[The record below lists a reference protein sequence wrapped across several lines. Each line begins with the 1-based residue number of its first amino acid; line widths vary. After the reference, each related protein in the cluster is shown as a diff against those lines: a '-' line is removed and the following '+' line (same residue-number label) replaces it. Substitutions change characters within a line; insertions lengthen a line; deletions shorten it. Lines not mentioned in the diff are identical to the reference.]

1 MVTGTATRGRKAKRS
16 EVDVHEALARA
27 EMILDQIHTFTD
39 AISFH
44 ETEIVEARAKVTD
57 TKAAYDAARNELR
70 ELEDALDGTKDS
82 LHRFLCPK
90 RGQFM
95 PLFDRMEDADEEL
108 HGAGATEWRKEPVAN
123 LKLSPLAMKA
133 LNDADIVV
141 IGQLQDRVIN
151 RPGQWHEDIEG
162 LTTAMAAAIVDKLN
176 QFIYERTGN

>member
-1 MVTGTATRGRKAKRS
+1 MES
-16 EVDVHEALARA
+16 IFE
-27 EMILDQIHTFTD
+27 QIHTFTD

-44 ETEIVEARAKVTD
+44 ETEITEARADVAEK
-57 TKAAYDAARNELR
+57 KEAYEQARENLR
-70 ELEDALDGTKDS
+70 ELENALDGTKDS
-82 LHRFLCPK
+82 LYRFLCPK
-90 RGQFM
+90 KGQFM

-108 HGAGATEWRKEPVAN
+108 HGEGATQWRTEPVAS

-151 RPGQWHEDIEG
+151 KPGVWYEEIEG

-176 QFIYERTGN
+176 EFIYERTQR